1 MYFTIFAPMT
11 PTISEFEPGAEF
23 KPDPEFKAGFVNLLG
38 KPNAGKSS
46 LLNAL
51 VGEPLSIVTPKA
63 QTTRSRCLGM
73 LQSDSFQLIIG
84 DTPGYLEARYALQRL
99 MSRSIDLALEDA
111 DALIWVADMRDN
123 PDDEL
128 FLPNLLPSRIPVLL
142 VLNKADLLEA
152 VVRPTQKAKWMTR
165 FNDVPCMEIS
175 CVTQEG
181 VEAVKSWMLQILP
194 LHPPYFDPEQLTD
207 LTDRV
212 MASEW
217 VREQIFLQYHQEIPY
232 ACHVVTESFREE
244 ENIIRIEATI
254 YVERDSQKSIVI
266 GNKGSALKTVGTKA
280 RQQMEKF
287 WGRPVYLGL
296 HVKVRDDWRDDPRML
311 KYFGY
316 ISD

>member
-1 MYFTIFAPMT
+1 MN
-11 PTISEFEPGAEF
+11 PTTSDFQPG
-23 KPDPEFKAGFVNLLG
+23 PEFKAGFINLLG

-73 LQSDSFQLIIG
+73 LQSETYQLIIG

-111 DALIWVADMRDN
+111 DALVWVADMRDD
-123 PDDEL
+123 PDQEL
-128 FLPNLLPSRIPVLL
+128 FLPTLLPTSLPLILL
-142 VLNKADLLEA
+142 LNQADLLDKEG
-152 VVRPTQKAKWMTR
+152 RQTQKERWMNR
-165 FNDVPCMEIS
+165 FQGLPCLEVS
-175 CVTQEG
+175 CVTKEG
-181 VEAVKSWMLQILP
+181 VDAVKAWMLDVLP
-194 LHPPYFDPEQLTD
+194 VHPPYFDPDQLTD
-207 LTDRV
+207 LTDRL

-217 VREQIFLQYHQEIPY
+217 VREQIFLHYHQEIPY
-232 ACHVVTESFREE
+232 ACHVVTESFKEE
-244 ENIIRIEATI
+244 AKIIRIEATI
-254 YVERDSQKSIVI
+254 YVERDTQKGIVI
-266 GNKGSALKTVGTKA
+266 GNKGSALKVVGTKA

-296 HVKVRDDWRDDPRML
+296 YVKVRNDWRDDPRML

-316 ISD
+316 TSD

>member
-1 MYFTIFAPMT
+1 MT
-11 PTISEFEPGAEF
+11 PTTSDFQPG
-23 KPDPEFKAGFVNLLG
+23 PEFKAGFINLLG

-73 LQSDSFQLIIG
+73 LQSETYQLIIG

-111 DALIWVADMRDN
+111 DALVWVADMRDD
-123 PDDEL
+123 PEQEL
-128 FLPNLLPSRIPVLL
+128 FLPTLLPARIPLIL
-142 VLNKADLLEA
+142 ILNQADLLDKEG
-152 VVRPTQKAKWMTR
+152 RQSQKDRWVSR
-165 FNDVPCMEIS
+165 FEGLSCLEVS
-175 CVTQEG
+175 CVTKEG
-181 VEAVKSWMLQILP
+181 VDAVRAWMLDVLP
-194 LHPPYFDPEQLTD
+194 CHPPYFDPDQLTD
-207 LTDRV
+207 LTDRL

-232 ACHVVTESFREE
+232 ACHVVTESFKEE
-244 ENIIRIEATI
+244 EKIIRIEATI
-254 YVERDSQKSIVI
+254 YVERDSQKGIVI
-266 GNKGSALKTVGTKA
+266 GNKGSALKVVGTKA

-296 HVKVRDDWRDDPRML
+296 HVKVRNDWRNDARML

-316 ISD
+316 TAE

>member
-1 MYFTIFAPMT
+1 M
-11 PTISEFEPGAEF
+11 
-23 KPDPEFKAGFVNLLG
+23 LG

-73 LQSDSFQLIIG
+73 LQSETYQLIIG

-111 DALIWVADMRDN
+111 DALVWVADMRDD
-123 PDDEL
+123 PDQEL
-128 FLPNLLPSRIPVLL
+128 FLPTLLPTSLPLILL
-142 VLNKADLLEA
+142 LNQADLLDKEG
-152 VVRPTQKAKWMTR
+152 RQTQKERWMNR
-165 FNDVPCMEIS
+165 FQGLPCLEVS
-175 CVTQEG
+175 CVTKEG
-181 VEAVKSWMLQILP
+181 VDAVKAWMLDVLP
-194 LHPPYFDPEQLTD
+194 VHPPYFDPDQLTD
-207 LTDRV
+207 LTDRL

-217 VREQIFLQYHQEIPY
+217 VREQIFLHYHQEIPY
-232 ACHVVTESFREE
+232 ACHVVTESFKEE
-244 ENIIRIEATI
+244 AKIIRIEATI
-254 YVERDSQKSIVI
+254 YVERDTQKGIVI
-266 GNKGSALKTVGTKA
+266 GNKGSALKVVGTKA

-296 HVKVRDDWRDDPRML
+296 HVKVRNDWRDDPRML

-316 ISD
+316 TSD

>member
-1 MYFTIFAPMT
+1 MASDFQ
-11 PTISEFEPGAEF
+11 PG
-23 KPDPEFKAGFVNLLG
+23 PEFKAGFINLLG

-73 LQSDSFQLIIG
+73 LQGETYQLIIG
-84 DTPGYLEARYALQRL
+84 DTPGYLEARYALQKL

-111 DALIWVADMRDN
+111 DALVWVADMRDD
-123 PDDEL
+123 PDHEL
-128 FLPNLLPSRIPVLL
+128 FLPTLLPPRIPVILL
-142 VLNKADLLEA
+142 LNQADLLDTEGRQ
-152 VVRPTQKAKWMTR
+152 VQKERWMHCFKDLTCLE
-165 FNDVPCMEIS
+165 VS
-175 CVTQEG
+175 CVTKEG
-181 VEAVKSWMLQILP
+181 VDAVKAWMLDALP
-194 LHPPYFDPEQLTD
+194 VHPPYFDPDQLTD
-207 LTDRV
+207 LTDRL

-232 ACHVVTESFREE
+232 ACHVVTESFKEE
-244 ENIIRIEATI
+244 EKIIRIEATI
-254 YVERDSQKSIVI
+254 YVERDSQKGIVI
-266 GNKGSALKTVGTKA
+266 GNKGSALKVVGTKA

-296 HVKVRDDWRDDPRML
+296 HVKVRNDWRDDPRML

-316 ISD
+316 TSD

>member
-1 MYFTIFAPMT
+1 MN
-11 PTISEFEPGAEF
+11 PTTSDFQPG
-23 KPDPEFKAGFVNLLG
+23 PEFKAGFINLLG

-73 LQSDSFQLIIG
+73 LQSETYQLIIG

-111 DALIWVADMRDN
+111 DALVWVADMRDD
-123 PDDEL
+123 PDQEL
-128 FLPNLLPSRIPVLL
+128 FLPTLLPTSLPLILL
-142 VLNKADLLEA
+142 LNQADLLDKEG
-152 VVRPTQKAKWMTR
+152 RQTQKERWMNR
-165 FNDVPCMEIS
+165 FQGLPCLEVS
-175 CVTQEG
+175 CVTNEG
-181 VEAVKSWMLQILP
+181 VDAVKAWMLDVLP
-194 LHPPYFDPEQLTD
+194 VHPPYFDPDQLTD
-207 LTDRV
+207 LTDRL

-217 VREQIFLQYHQEIPY
+217 VREQIFLHYHQEIPY
-232 ACHVVTESFREE
+232 ACHVVTESFKEE
-244 ENIIRIEATI
+244 AKIIRIEATI
-254 YVERDSQKSIVI
+254 YVERDTQKGIVI
-266 GNKGSALKTVGTKA
+266 GNKGSALKVVGTKA

-296 HVKVRDDWRDDPRML
+296 HVKVRNDWRDDPRML

-316 ISD
+316 TSD

>member
-1 MYFTIFAPMT
+1 MT
-11 PTISEFEPGAEF
+11 PTTSDIQPG
-23 KPDPEFKAGFVNLLG
+23 PEFKAGFINLLG

-73 LQSDSFQLIIG
+73 LQSETHQLIIG

-111 DALIWVADMRDN
+111 DALVWVADMRDD
-123 PDDEL
+123 PDQEL
-128 FLPNLLPSRIPVLL
+128 FLPTLLPTSLPLILL
-142 VLNKADLLEA
+142 LNQADLLDKEG
-152 VVRPTQKAKWMTR
+152 RQTQKDRWMNR
-165 FNDVPCMEIS
+165 FQGLPCMEVS
-175 CVTQEG
+175 CVTKEG
-181 VEAVKSWMLQILP
+181 VDAVRAWMLEVLP
-194 LHPPYFDPEQLTD
+194 IHPPYFDPDQLTD
-207 LTDRV
+207 LTDRL

-217 VREQIFLQYHQEIPY
+217 VREQIFLHYHQEIPY
-232 ACHVVTESFREE
+232 ACHVVTESFKEE
-244 ENIIRIEATI
+244 AKIIRIEATI
-254 YVERDSQKSIVI
+254 YVERDTQKGIVI
-266 GNKGSALKTVGTKA
+266 GNKGSALKVVGTKA

-296 HVKVRDDWRDDPRML
+296 HVKVRNDWRDDPRML

-316 ISD
+316 TSD

>member
-1 MYFTIFAPMT
+1 MN
-11 PTISEFEPGAEF
+11 PTTSDFQPG
-23 KPDPEFKAGFVNLLG
+23 PEFKAGFINLLG

-73 LQSDSFQLIIG
+73 LQSETYQLIIG

-111 DALIWVADMRDN
+111 DALVWVADMRDD
-123 PDDEL
+123 PDQEL
-128 FLPNLLPSRIPVLL
+128 FLPTLLPTSLPLILL
-142 VLNKADLLEA
+142 LNQADLLDKEG
-152 VVRPTQKAKWMTR
+152 RQTQKERWMNR
-165 FNDVPCMEIS
+165 FQGLPCLEVS
-175 CVTQEG
+175 CVTKEG
-181 VEAVKSWMLQILP
+181 VDAVKAWMLDVLP
-194 LHPPYFDPEQLTD
+194 VHPPYFDPDQLTD
-207 LTDRV
+207 LTDRL

-217 VREQIFLQYHQEIPY
+217 VREQIFLHYHQEIPY
-232 ACHVVTESFREE
+232 ACHVVTESFKEE
-244 ENIIRIEATI
+244 AKIIRIEATI
-254 YVERDSQKSIVI
+254 YVERDTQKGIVI
-266 GNKGSALKTVGTKA
+266 GNKGSALKVVGTKA

-296 HVKVRDDWRDDPRML
+296 HVKVRNDWRDDPRML

-316 ISD
+316 TSD

>member
-1 MYFTIFAPMT
+1 MN
-11 PTISEFEPGAEF
+11 PTTSDFQPG
-23 KPDPEFKAGFVNLLG
+23 PEFKAGFINLLG

-73 LQSDSFQLIIG
+73 LQSEAHQLIIG

-111 DALIWVADMRDN
+111 DALVWVADMRDD
-123 PDDEL
+123 PDQEL
-128 FLPNLLPSRIPVLL
+128 FLPTLLPTSLPLILL
-142 VLNKADLLEA
+142 LNQADLLDKEG
-152 VVRPTQKAKWMTR
+152 RQTQKERWMNR
-165 FNDVPCMEIS
+165 FQGLPCMEVS
-175 CVTQEG
+175 CVTKEG
-181 VEAVKSWMLQILP
+181 VDAVKAWMLDVLP
-194 LHPPYFDPEQLTD
+194 VHPPYFDPDQLTD
-207 LTDRV
+207 LTDRL

-217 VREQIFLQYHQEIPY
+217 VREQIFLHYHQEIPY
-232 ACHVVTESFREE
+232 ACHVVTESFKEE
-244 ENIIRIEATI
+244 AKIIRIEATI
-254 YVERDSQKSIVI
+254 YVERDTQKGIVI
-266 GNKGSALKTVGTKA
+266 GNKGSALKVVGTKA

-296 HVKVRDDWRDDPRML
+296 HVKVRNDWRDDPRML

-316 ISD
+316 TSD

>member
-1 MYFTIFAPMT
+1 MN
-11 PTISEFEPGAEF
+11 PTTSDFQPG
-23 KPDPEFKAGFVNLLG
+23 PEFKAGFINLLG

-73 LQSDSFQLIIG
+73 LQSETYQLIIG

-111 DALIWVADMRDN
+111 DALVWVADMRDD
-123 PDDEL
+123 PDQEL
-128 FLPNLLPSRIPVLL
+128 FLPTLLPTSLPLILL
-142 VLNKADLLEA
+142 LNQADLLDKQG
-152 VVRPTQKAKWMTR
+152 RQTQKERWTNR
-165 FNDVPCMEIS
+165 FQGLPCLEVS
-175 CVTQEG
+175 CVTKEG
-181 VEAVKSWMLQILP
+181 VDAVRTWMLDVLP
-194 LHPPYFDPEQLTD
+194 IHPPYFDPDQLTD
-207 LTDRV
+207 LTDRL

-217 VREQIFLQYHQEIPY
+217 VREQIFLHYHQEIPY
-232 ACHVVTESFREE
+232 ACHVVTESFKEE
-244 ENIIRIEATI
+244 AKIIRIEATI
-254 YVERDSQKSIVI
+254 YVERDTQKGIVI
-266 GNKGSALKTVGTKA
+266 GNKGSALKVVGTKA

-296 HVKVRDDWRDDPRML
+296 HVKVRNDWRDDPRML

-316 ISD
+316 TSD

>member
-1 MYFTIFAPMT
+1 MN
-11 PTISEFEPGAEF
+11 PTTSDFQPG
-23 KPDPEFKAGFVNLLG
+23 PEFKAGFINLLG

-73 LQSDSFQLIIG
+73 LQSETYQLIIG

-111 DALIWVADMRDN
+111 DALVWVADMRDD
-123 PDDEL
+123 PDQEL
-128 FLPNLLPSRIPVLL
+128 FLPTLLPTSLPLILL
-142 VLNKADLLEA
+142 LNQADLLDKQG
-152 VVRPTQKAKWMTR
+152 RQTQKELWMNR
-165 FNDVPCMEIS
+165 FQGLPCMEVS
-175 CVTQEG
+175 CVTKEG
-181 VEAVKSWMLQILP
+181 VDAVRAWMLDVLP
-194 LHPPYFDPEQLTD
+194 VHPPYFDPDQLTD
-207 LTDRV
+207 LTDRL

-217 VREQIFLQYHQEIPY
+217 VREQIFLHYHQEIPY
-232 ACHVVTESFREE
+232 ACHVVTESFKEE
-244 ENIIRIEATI
+244 AKIIRIEATI
-254 YVERDSQKSIVI
+254 YVERDTQKGIVI
-266 GNKGSALKTVGTKA
+266 GNKGSALKVVGTKA

-296 HVKVRDDWRDDPRML
+296 HVKVRNDWRDDPRML

-316 ISD
+316 TSD

>member
-1 MYFTIFAPMT
+1 MN
-11 PTISEFEPGAEF
+11 PTTSDFQPG
-23 KPDPEFKAGFVNLLG
+23 PEFKAGFINLLG

-73 LQSDSFQLIIG
+73 LQSETYQLIIG

-111 DALIWVADMRDN
+111 DALVWVADMRDD
-123 PDDEL
+123 PDQEL
-128 FLPNLLPSRIPVLL
+128 FLPTLLPTSLPLILL
-142 VLNKADLLEA
+142 LNQADLLDKEG
-152 VVRPTQKAKWMTR
+152 RQTQKERWMNR
-165 FNDVPCMEIS
+165 FQGLPCLEVS
-175 CVTQEG
+175 CVTKEG
-181 VEAVKSWMLQILP
+181 VDAVKAWMLDVLP
-194 LHPPYFDPEQLTD
+194 VHPPYFDPDQLTD
-207 LTDRV
+207 LTDRL

-217 VREQIFLQYHQEIPY
+217 VREQIFLHYHQEIPY
-232 ACHVVTESFREE
+232 ACHVVTESFKEE
-244 ENIIRIEATI
+244 AKIIRIEATI
-254 YVERDSQKSIVI
+254 YVERDTQKGIVI
-266 GNKGSALKTVGTKA
+266 GNKGSALKVVGTKA

-296 HVKVRDDWRDDPRML
+296 HVKVRNDWRDDPRML

-316 ISD
+316 TTD

>member
-1 MYFTIFAPMT
+1 MN
-11 PTISEFEPGAEF
+11 PTTSDFQPG
-23 KPDPEFKAGFVNLLG
+23 PEFKAGFINLLG

-73 LQSDSFQLIIG
+73 LQSEAHQLIIG

-111 DALIWVADMRDN
+111 DALVWVADMRDD
-123 PDDEL
+123 PDQEL
-128 FLPNLLPSRIPVLL
+128 FLPTLLPTSLPLILL
-142 VLNKADLLEA
+142 LNQADLLDKEG
-152 VVRPTQKAKWMTR
+152 RQTQKERWMNR
-165 FNDVPCMEIS
+165 FQGLPCLEVS
-175 CVTQEG
+175 CVTKEG
-181 VEAVKSWMLQILP
+181 VDAVKAWMLDVLP
-194 LHPPYFDPEQLTD
+194 VHPPYFDPDQLTD
-207 LTDRV
+207 LTDRL

-217 VREQIFLQYHQEIPY
+217 VREQIFLHYHQEIPY
-232 ACHVVTESFREE
+232 ACHVVTESFKEE
-244 ENIIRIEATI
+244 AKIIRIEATI
-254 YVERDSQKSIVI
+254 YVERDTQKGIVI
-266 GNKGSALKTVGTKA
+266 GNKGSALKVVGTKA

-296 HVKVRDDWRDDPRML
+296 HVKVRNDWRDDPRML

-316 ISD
+316 TSD

>member
-1 MYFTIFAPMT
+1 MT
-11 PTISEFEPGAEF
+11 PTTSDFQPG
-23 KPDPEFKAGFVNLLG
+23 PEFKAGFINLLG

-73 LQSDSFQLIIG
+73 LQSETYQLIIG

-111 DALIWVADMRDN
+111 DALVWVADMRDD
-123 PDDEL
+123 PDQEL
-128 FLPNLLPSRIPVLL
+128 FLPTLLPTSLPLILL
-142 VLNKADLLEA
+142 LNQADLLDKEG
-152 VVRPTQKAKWMTR
+152 RQTQKERWMNR
-165 FNDVPCMEIS
+165 FLGLPCLEVS
-175 CVTQEG
+175 CVTKEG
-181 VEAVKSWMLQILP
+181 MDAVRAWMLDVLP
-194 LHPPYFDPEQLTD
+194 VHPPYFDPDQLTD
-207 LTDRV
+207 LTDRL

-217 VREQIFLQYHQEIPY
+217 VREQIFLHYHQEIPY
-232 ACHVVTESFREE
+232 ACHVVTESFKEE
-244 ENIIRIEATI
+244 AKIIRIEATI
-254 YVERDSQKSIVI
+254 YVERDTQKGIVI
-266 GNKGSALKTVGTKA
+266 GNKGSALKVVGTKA

-296 HVKVRDDWRDDPRML
+296 HVKVRNDWRDDPRML

-316 ISD
+316 TSD

>member
-1 MYFTIFAPMT
+1 MT
-11 PTISEFEPGAEF
+11 PTTSDFQPG
-23 KPDPEFKAGFVNLLG
+23 PEFKAGFINLLG

-73 LQSDSFQLIIG
+73 LQSEAHQLIIG

-111 DALIWVADMRDN
+111 DALVWVADMRDD
-123 PDDEL
+123 PDQEL
-128 FLPNLLPSRIPVLL
+128 FLPTLLPTSLPLILL
-142 VLNKADLLEA
+142 LNQADLLDKEG
-152 VVRPTQKAKWMTR
+152 RQTQKERWMNR
-165 FNDVPCMEIS
+165 FQGLPCLEVS
-175 CVTQEG
+175 CVTKEG
-181 VEAVKSWMLQILP
+181 VDAVRAWMLDVLP
-194 LHPPYFDPEQLTD
+194 IHPPYFDPDQLTD
-207 LTDRV
+207 LTDRL

-217 VREQIFLQYHQEIPY
+217 VREQIFLHYHQEIPY
-232 ACHVVTESFREE
+232 ACHVVTESFKEE
-244 ENIIRIEATI
+244 AKIIRIEATI
-254 YVERDSQKSIVI
+254 YVERDTQKGIVI
-266 GNKGSALKTVGTKA
+266 GNKGSALKVVGTKA

-296 HVKVRDDWRDDPRML
+296 HVKVRNDWRDDPRML

-316 ISD
+316 TSD

>member
-1 MYFTIFAPMT
+1 MN
-11 PTISEFEPGAEF
+11 PTTSDFQPG
-23 KPDPEFKAGFVNLLG
+23 PEFKAGFINLLG

-73 LQSDSFQLIIG
+73 LQSETYQLIIG

-111 DALIWVADMRDN
+111 DALVWVADMRDD
-123 PDDEL
+123 PDQEL
-128 FLPNLLPSRIPVLL
+128 FLPTLLPTSLPLILL
-142 VLNKADLLEA
+142 LNQADLLDKEG
-152 VVRPTQKAKWMTR
+152 RQTQKERWMNR
-165 FNDVPCMEIS
+165 FQGLPCLEVS
-175 CVTQEG
+175 CVTKEG
-181 VEAVKSWMLQILP
+181 VDAVKAWMLDVLP
-194 LHPPYFDPEQLTD
+194 VHPPYFDPDQLTD
-207 LTDRV
+207 LTDRL

-217 VREQIFLQYHQEIPY
+217 VREQILLHYHQEIPY
-232 ACHVVTESFREE
+232 ACHVVTESFKEE
-244 ENIIRIEATI
+244 AKIIRIEATI
-254 YVERDSQKSIVI
+254 YVERDTQKGIVI
-266 GNKGSALKTVGTKA
+266 GNKGSALKVVGTKA

-296 HVKVRDDWRDDPRML
+296 HVKVRNDWRDDPRML

-316 ISD
+316 TSD

>member
-1 MYFTIFAPMT
+1 MT
-11 PTISEFEPGAEF
+11 PTTSDFQPG
-23 KPDPEFKAGFVNLLG
+23 PEFKAGFINLLG

-73 LQSDSFQLIIG
+73 LQSETYQLIIG

-111 DALIWVADMRDN
+111 DALVWVADMRDD
-123 PDDEL
+123 PDQEL
-128 FLPNLLPSRIPVLL
+128 FLPTLLPTSLPLILL
-142 VLNKADLLEA
+142 LNQADLLDKEG
-152 VVRPTQKAKWMTR
+152 RQTQKERWMNR
-165 FNDVPCMEIS
+165 FQGLPCLEVS
-175 CVTQEG
+175 CVTKEG
-181 VEAVKSWMLQILP
+181 VDAVKAWMLDVLP
-194 LHPPYFDPEQLTD
+194 VHPPYFDPDQLTD
-207 LTDRV
+207 LTDRL

-217 VREQIFLQYHQEIPY
+217 VREQIFLHYHQEIPY
-232 ACHVVTESFREE
+232 ACHVVTESFKEE
-244 ENIIRIEATI
+244 AKIIRIEATI
-254 YVERDSQKSIVI
+254 YVERDTQKGIVI
-266 GNKGSALKTVGTKA
+266 GNKGSALKVVGTKA

-296 HVKVRDDWRDDPRML
+296 HVKVRNDWRDDPRML

-316 ISD
+316 TSD

>member
-1 MYFTIFAPMT
+1 MT
-11 PTISEFEPGAEF
+11 PTTSDFQPG
-23 KPDPEFKAGFVNLLG
+23 PEFKAGFINLLG

-73 LQSDSFQLIIG
+73 LQSETYQLIIG

-111 DALIWVADMRDN
+111 DALVWVADMRDD
-123 PDDEL
+123 PDQEL
-128 FLPNLLPSRIPVLL
+128 FLPTLLPTSLPLILL
-142 VLNKADLLEA
+142 LNQADLLDKEG
-152 VVRPTQKAKWMTR
+152 RQTQKERWMNR
-165 FNDVPCMEIS
+165 FQGLPCLEVS
-175 CVTQEG
+175 CVTKEG
-181 VEAVKSWMLQILP
+181 VDAVRAWMLDVLP
-194 LHPPYFDPEQLTD
+194 VHPPYFDPDQLTD
-207 LTDRV
+207 LTDRL

-217 VREQIFLQYHQEIPY
+217 VREQIFLHYHQEIPY
-232 ACHVVTESFREE
+232 ACHVVTESFKEE
-244 ENIIRIEATI
+244 AKIIRIEATI
-254 YVERDSQKSIVI
+254 YVERDTQKGIVI
-266 GNKGSALKTVGTKA
+266 GNKGSALKVVGTKA

-296 HVKVRDDWRDDPRML
+296 HVKVRNDWRDDPRML

-316 ISD
+316 TSD

>member
-1 MYFTIFAPMT
+1 MN
-11 PTISEFEPGAEF
+11 PTASDFQPG
-23 KPDPEFKAGFVNLLG
+23 PEFKAGFINLLG

-73 LQSDSFQLIIG
+73 LQSETYQLIIG

-111 DALIWVADMRDN
+111 DALVWVADMRDD
-123 PDDEL
+123 PDQEL
-128 FLPNLLPSRIPVLL
+128 FLPTLLPTSLPLILL
-142 VLNKADLLEA
+142 LNQADLLDKEG
-152 VVRPTQKAKWMTR
+152 RRTQKERWMNR
-165 FNDVPCMEIS
+165 FQGLPCLEVS
-175 CVTQEG
+175 CVTKEG
-181 VEAVKSWMLQILP
+181 VDAVRAWMLDVLP
-194 LHPPYFDPEQLTD
+194 IHPPYFDPDQLTD
-207 LTDRV
+207 LTDRL

-217 VREQIFLQYHQEIPY
+217 VREQIFLHYHQEIPY
-232 ACHVVTESFREE
+232 ACHVVTESFKEE
-244 ENIIRIEATI
+244 AKIIRIEATI
-254 YVERDSQKSIVI
+254 YVERDTQKGIVI
-266 GNKGSALKTVGTKA
+266 GNKGSALKVVGTKA

-296 HVKVRDDWRDDPRML
+296 HVKVRNDWRDDPRML

-316 ISD
+316 TSD

>member
-1 MYFTIFAPMT
+1 MT
-11 PTISEFEPGAEF
+11 PSTSDFHPG
-23 KPDPEFKAGFVNLLG
+23 PEFKAGFVNLLG

-73 LQSDSFQLIIG
+73 LQGDTYQLIIG

-111 DALIWVADMRDN
+111 DALVWVADIS
-123 PDDEL
+123 DDPQHEV
-128 FLPNLLPSRIPVLL
+128 FLPNLLPARIPVLL
-142 VLNKADLLEA
+142 VLNQADLPDS
-152 VVRPTQKAKWMTR
+152 VSRQNQQQKWMTS
-165 FNDVPCMEIS
+165 FKDLPCIVVS
-175 CVTQEG
+175 CVSGEG
-181 VEAVKSWMLQILP
+181 VELVKSWMLQALP
-194 LHPPYFDPEQLTD
+194 IHPPYFDPEQLTD

-232 ACHVVTESFREE
+232 ACHVVTESFKEE
-244 ENIIRIEATI
+244 EKIIRIEATI
-254 YVERDSQKSIVI
+254 YVERDSQKGIVI
-266 GNKGSALKTVGTKA
+266 GNKGSALKVVGTKA

-296 HVKVRDDWRDDPRML
+296 HVKVRNDWRDDSRML

-316 ISD
+316 TSD

>member
-1 MYFTIFAPMT
+1 MN
-11 PTISEFEPGAEF
+11 PTTSDFQPG
-23 KPDPEFKAGFVNLLG
+23 PEFKAGFINLLG

-73 LQSDSFQLIIG
+73 LQSETYQLIIG

-111 DALIWVADMRDN
+111 DALVWVADMRDD
-123 PDDEL
+123 PDQEL
-128 FLPNLLPSRIPVLL
+128 FLPTLLPTSLPLILL
-142 VLNKADLLEA
+142 LNQADLLDKEG
-152 VVRPTQKAKWMTR
+152 RQTQKERWMNR
-165 FNDVPCMEIS
+165 FQDLPCLEVS
-175 CVTQEG
+175 CVTKEG
-181 VEAVKSWMLQILP
+181 VDAVRAWMLEVLP
-194 LHPPYFDPEQLTD
+194 VHPPYFDPDQLTD
-207 LTDRV
+207 LTDRL

-217 VREQIFLQYHQEIPY
+217 VREQIFLHYHQEIPY
-232 ACHVVTESFREE
+232 ACHVVTESFKEE
-244 ENIIRIEATI
+244 AKIIRIEATI
-254 YVERDSQKSIVI
+254 YVERDTQKGIVI
-266 GNKGSALKTVGTKA
+266 GNKGSALKVVGTKA

-296 HVKVRDDWRDDPRML
+296 HVKVRNDWRDDPRML

-316 ISD
+316 TTD

>member
-1 MYFTIFAPMT
+1 MN
-11 PTISEFEPGAEF
+11 PTTSDFQPG
-23 KPDPEFKAGFVNLLG
+23 PEFKAGFINLLG

-73 LQSDSFQLIIG
+73 LQSETYQLIIG

-111 DALIWVADMRDN
+111 DALVWVADMRDD
-123 PDDEL
+123 PDQEL
-128 FLPNLLPSRIPVLL
+128 FLPTLLPTSLPLILL
-142 VLNKADLLEA
+142 LNQADLLDKQG
-152 VVRPTQKAKWMTR
+152 RQTQKELWMNR
-165 FNDVPCMEIS
+165 FQGLPCMEVS
-175 CVTQEG
+175 CVTKEG
-181 VEAVKSWMLQILP
+181 VDAVRAWMLDVLP
-194 LHPPYFDPEQLTD
+194 VHPPYFDPDQLTD
-207 LTDRV
+207 LTDRL

-217 VREQIFLQYHQEIPY
+217 VREQIFLHYHQEIPY
-232 ACHVVTESFREE
+232 ACHVVTESFKEE
-244 ENIIRIEATI
+244 AKIIRIEATI
-254 YVERDSQKSIVI
+254 YVERDTQKGIVI
-266 GNKGSALKTVGTKA
+266 GNKGSALKVVGTKA

-296 HVKVRDDWRDDPRML
+296 YVKVRNDWRDDPRML

-316 ISD
+316 TSD

>member
-1 MYFTIFAPMT
+1 MN
-11 PTISEFEPGAEF
+11 PTTSDFQPG
-23 KPDPEFKAGFVNLLG
+23 PEFKAGFINLLG

-73 LQSDSFQLIIG
+73 LQSETYQLIIG

-111 DALIWVADMRDN
+111 DALVWVADMRDD
-123 PDDEL
+123 PDQEL
-128 FLPNLLPSRIPVLL
+128 FLPTLLPTSLPLILL
-142 VLNKADLLEA
+142 LNQADLLDKEG
-152 VVRPTQKAKWMTR
+152 RQTQKERWMNR
-165 FNDVPCMEIS
+165 FQGLPCLEVS
-175 CVTQEG
+175 CVTKEG
-181 VEAVKSWMLQILP
+181 VDAVRAWMLDVLP
-194 LHPPYFDPEQLTD
+194 VHPPYFDPDQLTD
-207 LTDRV
+207 LTDRL

-217 VREQIFLQYHQEIPY
+217 VREQIFLHYHQEIPY
-232 ACHVVTESFREE
+232 ACHVVTESFKEE
-244 ENIIRIEATI
+244 AKIIRIEATI
-254 YVERDSQKSIVI
+254 YVERDTQKGIVI
-266 GNKGSALKTVGTKA
+266 GNKGSALKVVGTKA

-296 HVKVRDDWRDDPRML
+296 HVKVRNDWRDDPRML

-316 ISD
+316 TSD

>member
-1 MYFTIFAPMT
+1 MT
-11 PTISEFEPGAEF
+11 PTTSDFQPG
-23 KPDPEFKAGFVNLLG
+23 PEFKAGFINLLG

-73 LQSDSFQLIIG
+73 LQSETYQLIIG

-111 DALIWVADMRDN
+111 DALVWVADMRDD
-123 PDDEL
+123 PDQEL
-128 FLPNLLPSRIPVLL
+128 FLPTLLPTSLPLILL
-142 VLNKADLLEA
+142 LNQADLLDKEG
-152 VVRPTQKAKWMTR
+152 RQTQKERWMNR
-165 FNDVPCMEIS
+165 FQGLPCVEVS
-175 CVTQEG
+175 CVTKEG
-181 VEAVKSWMLQILP
+181 VDAVRAWMLDVLP
-194 LHPPYFDPEQLTD
+194 VHPPYFDPDQLTD
-207 LTDRV
+207 LTDRL

-217 VREQIFLQYHQEIPY
+217 VREQIFLHYHQEIPY
-232 ACHVVTESFREE
+232 ACHVVTESFKEE
-244 ENIIRIEATI
+244 AKIIRIEATI
-254 YVERDSQKSIVI
+254 YVERDTQKGIVI
-266 GNKGSALKTVGTKA
+266 GNKGSALKVVGTKA

-296 HVKVRDDWRDDPRML
+296 HVKVRNDWRDDPRML

>member
-1 MYFTIFAPMT
+1 MT
-11 PTISEFEPGAEF
+11 STSSDFQQG
-23 KPDPEFKAGFVNLLG
+23 PEFKAGFINLLG

-73 LQSDSFQLIIG
+73 LQSETYQLIIG

-111 DALIWVADMRDN
+111 DALVWVADMRDD
-123 PDDEL
+123 PDQEH
-128 FLPNLLPSRIPVLL
+128 FLPTLLPTRIPIILL
-142 VLNKADLLEA
+142 LNQADLMDTEGRQ
-152 VVRPTQKAKWMTR
+152 VQKAKWMDR
-165 FNDVPCMEIS
+165 FKDLPCWEIS
-175 CVTQEG
+175 CVTKAG
-181 VEAVKSWMLQILP
+181 VDAVKSWMLDVLP
-194 LHPPYFDPEQLTD
+194 VHPPYFDTDQLTD

-212 MASEW
+212 MVSEW
-217 VREQIFLQYHQEIPY
+217 VREQIFLHYHQEIPY
-232 ACHVVTESFREE
+232 ACHVVTESFKEE
-244 ENIIRIEATI
+244 EKILRIEATI
-254 YVERDSQKSIVI
+254 YVERDSQKGIVI
-266 GNKGSALKTVGTKA
+266 GNKGLALKAVGTKA

-296 HVKVRDDWRDDPRML
+296 HVKVRNDWRDDPRML

-316 ISD
+316 TSE